1 MKMIAGADAN
11 SKKKFKNLKNY
22 FKKKI
27 KKEMKMIASAGAF
40 QVSAKWTNY
49 RTSSRGPLQK
59 MQNKNLAKFGFFLK

>member
-1 MKMIAGADAN
+1 MIAGADAN

-40 QVSAKWTNY
+40 QVSAK
-49 RTSSRGPLQK
+49 
-59 MQNKNLAKFGFFLK
+59 